1 MLWIIFRKT
10 TIGIIFYVFFRSVIG
25 VDPWS
30 RWSGPY
36 IVFLL
41 IEENYL
47 AIYFLPSRKLGK
59 QKIKDRLIDL
69 DILSYYKKGKR
80 HQQHTY
86 SCISVQH
93 YALYSIA
100 KEFFGK

>member
-1 MLWIIFRKT
+1 M
-10 TIGIIFYVFFRSVIG
+10 FFRSVMG

-47 AIYFLPSRKLGK
+47 AIYFLPVRRLGK
-59 QKIKDRLIDL
+59 QKKSKIN
-69 DILSYYKKGKR
+69 
-80 HQQHTY
+80 
-86 SCISVQH
+86 
-93 YALYSIA
+93 
-100 KEFFGK
+100 

>member
-1 MLWIIFRKT
+1 M
-10 TIGIIFYVFFRSVIG
+10 G

-47 AIYFLPSRKLGK
+47 AMYFLPARRLGK
-59 QKIKDRLIDL
+59 QKIKDKLIDL
-69 DILSYYKKGKR
+69 DTLSYIIKKERG
-80 HQQHTY
+80 TNNTNTVAFL
-86 SCISVQH
+86 C
-93 YALYSIA
+93 SIMHFIA
-100 KEFFGK
+100 

>member
-10 TIGIIFYVFFRSVIG
+10 TIGIIFFRSVIG

-47 AIYFLPSRKLGK
+47 AIYFLPARKLGN
-59 QKIKDRLIDL
+59 QKIKDKLIDL
-69 DILSYYKKGKR
+69 DILSYYKKERGTNN
-80 HQQHTY
+80 TY
-86 SCISVQH
+86 IQLHFCA
-93 YALYSIA
+93 ALCTL
-100 KEFFGK
+100 